1 MDDSFHRFTDLF
13 AQLGLPSDNPSI
25 SRFISQY
32 TPLDDAVELENA
44 PFWNT
49 SQANFLRENLAADA
63 DWAELVDQ
71 LSAALRAPAHTG

>member
-1 MDDSFHRFTDLF
+1 MDDSFHRFADLF

-32 TPLDDAVELENA
+32 TPLGDAVELENA
-44 PFWNT
+44 PFWNA

-71 LSAALRAPAHTG
+71 LSAALRAPVHTG